1 MRKRFLYG
9 SGIVLLLILATL
21 VMLQVSFTIET
32 YPQNLD
38 QPFTCRAVSTLVF
51 VLMIARGFIMG
62 RTGVKLYLG
71 RLRNREG
78 SRIES
83 KLYFGA
89 LALSFMPVCFLV
101 FFSYMVLNRHLDKW
115 FDRPGDQVRLNY
127 IKIGEAFHQQLG
139 EKLQLQA
146 ALLAGRPEM
155 RAMLD
160 SGAPDAQFFRDF
172 CQEQNL
178 AAAEVTLAPSGKVL
192 GRCGDP
198 AALGSGSHDIVV
210 TQRRVRAGKPDAA
223 LITLAAKLPLG
234 LAGAHG
240 RS

>member
-38 QPFTCRAVSTLVF
+38 QTFIFWAVSTLVF
-51 VLMIARGFIMG
+51 VLMIALGFILG
-62 RTGVKLYLG
+62 RAGVKMYLG
-71 RLRNREG
+71 RLRNGEG

-146 ALLAGRPEM
+146 ALIAGRPEM

-160 SGAPDAQFFRDF
+160 IGAPAAQFLRDF

-192 GRCGDP
+192 GRCGAP
-198 AALGSGSHDIVV
+198 AALGSGSHDIVL
-210 TQRRVRAGKPDAA
+210 TQRRVRTRNPHPAP
-223 LITLAAKLPLG
+223 LTPAAKP
-234 LAGAHG
+234 
-240 RS
+240 